1 MNFYN
6 HVLGGWSWSRSKE
19 KKLLAFFP
27 PNVDW
32 VRVAGCLP
40 WMLTELGLQVGLPW
54 GKVSIAHRKKLDK
67 FLVDG
72 HDHDLKFVTDYYN
85 LAKQGDIDT
94 TFSGLMMGVFYN
106 IQQILQ
112 TSNDL
117 YYLL

>member
-1 MNFYN
+1 MLTE
-6 HVLGGWSWSRSKE
+6 LGLQVG
-19 KKLLAFFP
+19 
-27 PNVDW
+27 
-32 VRVAGCLP
+32 LP

-94 TFSGLMMGVFYN
+94 IFSGLMMGVFYN
-106 IQQILQ
+106 IPGNSLNFYWLILPSI
-112 TSNDL
+112 TF
-117 YYLL
+117 YHLLWP